1 MDIGTKL
8 RPSSNIAACHTAVE
22 DISDDGHL
30 EALEGFLLFKD
41 CEHIQETLGGVG
53 MTAISGIDDNRFYD
67 IGNVLGRTFDGVPHN
82 NGIAGH
88 GLHGEHRILEA
99 LPFLDA
105 RSARTDI
112 DDIGPQI
119 FTGKFKRR
127 TRARAVF
134 IKQVNNGFSPEGR
147 HLLDIP
153 FQDFLHFCCCLHDEV
168 VFLDR
173 KG

>member
-1 MDIGTKL
+1 M
-8 RPSSNIAACHTAVE
+8 
-22 DISDDGHL
+22 
-30 EALEGFLLFKD
+30 
-41 CEHIQETLGGVG
+41 G

-119 FTGKFKRR
+119 FTSKFERR